1 MNWRLKNSGRPLGA
15 TRGIKMIRTL
25 LTLGV
30 LAIGVTTVMAQNDPI
45 ATRKDAMKQVG
56 RSNAEVG
63 KISKG
68 EAPFKLETVQ
78 AALKIMVESSKAM
91 PALYPDT
98 AKTGGETRALPKI
111 WETKADFEASFEKF
125 GKEAAAASTKIVDE
139 ASFKAAY
146 GEVLKNCDSCHDTYR
161 QKR

>member
-1 MNWRLKNSGRPLGA
+1 
-15 TRGIKMIRTL
+15 MIRTL
-25 LTLGV
+25 LTFGV
-30 LAIGVTTVMAQNDPI
+30 LAVGMTSVVAQSDPI
-45 ATRKDAMKQVG
+45 AARKDTMKQIG
-56 RSNAEVG
+56 RANGEVG
-63 KISKG
+63 KIFKG

-78 AALKIMVESSKAM
+78 AALKTMQDASKAM

-111 WETKADFEASFEKF
+111 WETKADFNASFEKF
-125 GKEAAAASTKIVDE
+125 GKDAAAAATKIVDE

-146 GEVLKNCDSCHDTYR
+146 GDVLKNCDSCHDTYR

>member
-1 MNWRLKNSGRPLGA
+1 
-15 TRGIKMIRTL
+15 MIRTIL
-25 LTLGV
+25 ISGV
-30 LAIGVTTVMAQNDPI
+30 LAIGVTSVMAQNDPI
-45 ATRKDAMKQVG
+45 ATRKDAMKQVARANG
-56 RSNAEVG
+56 EVS

-68 EAPFKLETVQ
+68 EAAFKLETVQ
-78 AALKIMVESSKAM
+78 AALKTMQDVSKAM

-98 AKTGGETRALPKI
+98 AKTGGETRALPSI
-111 WETKADFEASFEKF
+111 WENKAAFDASFEKF
-125 GKEAAAASTKIVDE
+125 GKDAAAASTKIVDE

>member
-1 MNWRLKNSGRPLGA
+1 
-15 TRGIKMIRTL
+15 MIRTI

-30 LAIGVTTVMAQNDPI
+30 LAIGVTTTMAQSDPI
-45 ATRKDAMKQVG
+45 ATRKDTMKQIG
-56 RSNAEVG
+56 RANGEVG

-78 AALKIMVESSKAM
+78 AALKTMVDASKTM

-98 AKTGGETRALPKI
+98 AKTGGETRALPSI
-111 WETKADFEASFEKF
+111 WEKKADFNASFEKF
-125 GKEAAAASTKIVDE
+125 GKDAAAASAKIVDE

-146 GEVLKNCDSCHDTYR
+146 GDVLKNCDACHDAYR

>member
-1 MNWRLKNSGRPLGA
+1 
-15 TRGIKMIRTL
+15 MIRTIL
-25 LTLGV
+25 ALGV
-30 LAIGVTTVMAQNDPI
+30 LSVGMTSVMAQNDPI
-45 ATRKDAMKQVG
+45 ATRKEAMKQVA
-56 RSNAEVG
+56 RANAEVS

-78 AALKIMVESSKAM
+78 AALKIMEDSSKKM

-98 AKTGGETRALPKI
+98 AKTGGETRALPSI
-111 WETKADFEASFEKF
+111 WENKAAFNASFEKF
-125 GKEAAAASTKIVDE
+125 GKDAAAASAKIVDE
-139 ASFKAAY
+139 ASFKAVY

>member
-1 MNWRLKNSGRPLGA
+1 ML
-15 TRGIKMIRTL
+15 RTIL
-25 LTLGV
+25 SLGV
-30 LAIGVTTVMAQNDPI
+30 LAIGATSVMAQNDPI

-56 RSNAEVG
+56 RANAEVG
-63 KISKG
+63 KMSKG

-111 WETKADFEASFEKF
+111 WETKADFTAQFEKF
-125 GKEAAAASTKIVDE
+125 GKDAAAASTKIVDE
-139 ASFKAAY
+139 VTFKASY

>member
-1 MNWRLKNSGRPLGA
+1 
-15 TRGIKMIRTL
+15 MIRTI

-30 LAIGVTTVMAQNDPI
+30 LAVGMTSVVAQSDPI
-45 ATRKDAMKQVG
+45 ATRKDAMKQVARANG
-56 RSNAEVG
+56 EVS

-78 AALKIMVESSKAM
+78 AALKIMEESSRKM

-98 AKTGGETRALPKI
+98 SKTGGETRALPRI
-111 WETKADFEASFEKF
+111 WETKAEFDASFEKF
-125 GKEAAAASTKIVDE
+125 GKDAAAASAKIVDE
-139 ASFKAAY
+139 ASFKTAY
-146 GEVLKNCDSCHDTYR
+146 GEVLRNCDSCHDTYR

>member
-1 MNWRLKNSGRPLGA
+1 
-15 TRGIKMIRTL
+15 MIRTIL
-25 LTLGV
+25 ALGV
-30 LAIGVTTVMAQNDPI
+30 LSVGMTSVMAQNDPI
-45 ATRKDAMKQVG
+45 ATRKEAMKQVA
-56 RSNAEVG
+56 RANAEVS

-78 AALKIMVESSKAM
+78 AALKIMEDSSKKM

-98 AKTGGETRALPKI
+98 AKTGGETRALPSI
-111 WETKADFEASFEKF
+111 WENKAAFNASFEKF
-125 GKEAAAASTKIVDE
+125 GKDAASAATKIVDE

>member
-1 MNWRLKNSGRPLGA
+1 
-15 TRGIKMIRTL
+15 MIRTI

-30 LAIGVTTVMAQNDPI
+30 LAIGVTTTMAQSDPI
-45 ATRKDAMKQVG
+45 AARKDTMKQIG
-56 RSNAEVG
+56 RANGEVG

-78 AALKIMVESSKAM
+78 AALKTMVDASKTM
-91 PALYPDT
+91 PTLYPDT
-98 AKTGGETRALPKI
+98 AKTGGETRALPSI
-111 WETKADFEASFEKF
+111 WEKKADFAAQFEKF
-125 GKEAAAASTKIVDE
+125 GKDAAAASTKIVDE

-146 GEVLKNCDSCHDTYR
+146 GDVLKNCDACHDAYR

>member
-1 MNWRLKNSGRPLGA
+1 
-15 TRGIKMIRTL
+15 MIRTI

-30 LAIGVTTVMAQNDPI
+30 LAIGVTTTMAQSDPI
-45 ATRKDAMKQVG
+45 AIRRDLMKQIG
-56 RSNAEVG
+56 RANGEVS

-78 AALKIMVESSKAM
+78 AALKTMQDASKAM

-111 WETKADFEASFEKF
+111 WETKADFDASFEKF
-125 GKEAAAASTKIVDE
+125 GKDAAAASAKIVDE
-139 ASFKAAY
+139 ATFKASY

>member
-1 MNWRLKNSGRPLGA
+1 
-15 TRGIKMIRTL
+15 MIRTIL
-25 LTLGV
+25 IIGV
-30 LAIGVTTVMAQNDPI
+30 LAVGMTSVVAQSDPI
-45 ATRKDAMKQVG
+45 AARKDTMKQIARANG
-56 RSNAEVG
+56 EVG

-78 AALKIMVESSKAM
+78 AALKTMQDASKAM

-111 WETKADFEASFEKF
+111 WETKADFNASFEKF
-125 GKEAAAASTKIVDE
+125 GKDAAAASTKIVDE

-146 GEVLKNCDSCHDTYR
+146 GDVLKNCDSCHDTYR